1 METQVRSG
9 DWRITTLGTAILQS
23 RFRTLQRPATPFE
36 LMDDA
41 ISYYRENFKPLFRIS
56 LWIYLIPIIFSILL
70 LGPTL
75 YLESLGTTGQLG
87 ALAVEY
93 LGLFMLLP
101 YLTIAPVAQVAFTT
115 LAFRKIAAGEP
126 ITLRSLWESLKPRA
140 LHLIANQLLAIMAL
154 GAILTIIS
162 LGYIALTIAV
172 VLGVMMVAAGS
183 PTLAIILMATLLLII
198 TIVAL
203 VLAAYATV
211 WFLPLPQI
219 IVLEPN
225 ADAISAF
232 SRAYELVRPNLKH
245 AVLSCLAFWGVQAV
259 FMLAVMILSLI

>member
-1 METQVRSG
+1 
-9 DWRITTLGTAILQS
+9 
-23 RFRTLQRPATPFE
+23 
-36 LMDDA
+36 
-41 ISYYRENFKPLFRIS
+41 
-56 LWIYLIPIIFSILL
+56 
-70 LGPTL
+70 
-75 YLESLGTTGQLG
+75 
-87 ALAVEY
+87 EY

-259 FMLAVMILSLI
+259 FMLAVMILSLIVLGIAVGIIAIYADLEQALNRWAFSLNQVYESVSYIAYMLVMPAMYMTSVLLYFDLRYRREGLDIYEVLRQSKE